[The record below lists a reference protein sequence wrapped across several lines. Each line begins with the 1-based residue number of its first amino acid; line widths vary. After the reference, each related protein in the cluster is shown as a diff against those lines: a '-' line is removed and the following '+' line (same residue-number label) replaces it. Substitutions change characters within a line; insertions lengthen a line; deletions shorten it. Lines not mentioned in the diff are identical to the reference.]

1 MTDRRKEGVGLK
13 LFHVRLDPKLIYQLK
28 LKAVRE
34 HTTVQ
39 TLMDDAVR
47 QFLKPKPAKEGR

>member
-1 MTDRRKEGVGLK
+1 LK
-13 LFHVRLDPKLIYQLK
+13 LFHVRLDPKLIQQLK

-34 HTTVQ
+34 DTTVQ

-47 QFLKPKPAKEGR
+47 QFLKPKSAKEGR

>member
-1 MTDRRKEGVGLK
+1 LK

-47 QFLKPKPAKEGR
+47 QFLKPNSAKEGR